1 MQGGWER
8 KERRSKT
15 NGSWKKGFRAEG
27 IWIKEQRV
35 VEDRWVRT
43 WRNIH
48 LFWPTWKKER
58 SNRMDGMKT
67 SERLINKEK
76 VSEENKTQR
85 VRVLLSVT
93 KANKWKQ
100 VVFEALAKPFTGRN
114 ADTGRSPG
122 QPSGQMWFYG
132 SLKYCLRISTRE
144 DNSIFCPWA
153 ERTHTSAARDRYQVS
168 AGTYGNYHKLYHI
181 RAFFLKNT
189 LEELLNVFLFYY
201 QVL

>member
-15 NGSWKKGFRAEG
+15 NGSWKESFRAEG
-27 IWIKEQRV
+27 IWIKESGRRQMSQGLMKYSPFLTNREKREV
-35 VEDRWVRT
+35 KSNGWNENKWT
-43 WRNIH
+43 SH
-48 LFWPTWKKER
+48 KEQ
-58 SNRMDGMKT
+58 
-67 SERLINKEK
+67 

-100 VVFEALAKPFTGRN
+100 VVFEALVKPFKGRN
-114 ADTGRSPG
+114 ADTGKSPG

-144 DNSIFCPWA
+144 DHSIFCPWT
-153 ERTHTSAARDRYQVS
+153 ERTHTSAAWDRYQVS